1 MEAVKDFIPLIDGRI
16 RMVRNFKEKIDKV
29 PLRIVVEGTRGKSS
43 TTMMIAEM
51 LRGLDRVTL
60 AKVTGENPIVMF
72 GGVVMPLY
80 RENNSV
86 LLDYEIIPEV
96 LNFNFDSLVFEN
108 QAISPYTMQYFHKV
122 INPTHVIIPN
132 IRLDHIESLGEDLVE
147 ITENFS
153 HNYYVHKS
161 KVEVYY
167 IEPIESVH
175 RVVYPI
181 LKEAAED
188 LPGIVTLHDVPVPE
202 HYQYLPGA
210 ENILISTYFIRQYF
224 GVDIDE
230 TKYLR
235 RLEGNLTIRTGPD
248 GIRYISLA
256 KVNDPASFLSM
267 MKYFLSQTDD
277 DVILVG
283 YFRRDRI
290 GRNYLFETIM
300 PEVEKLYG
308 HRIRKIWLAG
318 HATKHAFDRFSPEI
332 QDKTYYWVGNESI
345 DSIIAYAKKH
355 NYILITMVN
364 RVNTFMDELYEKM
377 VV

>member
-1 MEAVKDFIPLIDGRI
+1 MEAVKDFIPRIDGRI

-147 ITENFS
+147 ITENFA

-161 KVEVYY
+161 KVDVYY

-188 LPGIVTLHDVPVPE
+188 LPGIVTLHRNQLKEKTD
-202 HYQYLPGA
+202 
-210 ENILISTYFIRQYF
+210 
-224 GVDIDE
+224 
-230 TKYLR
+230 
-235 RLEGNLTIRTGPD
+235 
-248 GIRYISLA
+248 
-256 KVNDPASFLSM
+256 SFVL
-267 MKYFLSQTDD
+267 
-277 DVILVG
+277 
-283 YFRRDRI
+283 
-290 GRNYLFETIM
+290 LFD
-300 PEVEKLYG
+300 L
-308 HRIRKIWLAG
+308 
-318 HATKHAFDRFSPEI
+318 FC
-332 QDKTYYWVGNESI
+332 
-345 DSIIAYAKKH
+345 IIK
-355 NYILITMVN
+355 
-364 RVNTFMDELYEKM
+364 
-377 VV
+377 